1 MLGLFFSLGK
11 VVGVLLVIAV
21 EFIVRGIG
29 LSYDYRIVL
38 SMTAVLSILQA
49 ILIFFFGSDTP
60 TEMIEKG
67 KHHKAKQII

>member
-1 MLGLFFSLGK
+1 ML
-11 VVGVLLVIAV
+11 VVIIIELLLDI
-21 EFIVRGIG
+21 EPTPI
-29 LSYDYRIVL
+29 DYRIIL

-67 KHHKAKQII
+67 NEEEAIRIIEQLYKP